1 MPSGRYPIRTSAS
14 RRCAPSSSQANMLRI
29 VGPDYVPEL
38 YDHYVDGGSGA
49 TVLAMEIADS
59 HAELSRFCTRCGRT
73 WSEWPSL

>member
-1 MPSGRYPIRTSAS
+1 
-14 RRCAPSSSQANMLRI
+14 MLRI